1 MTVSTLIE
9 VVMVAFGYRV
19 KYDRAWRAKLR
30 ALKLIYG
37 DKIEAYERLPAMLYT
52 MKAKNTGMHFEYV
65 SKLKVI
71 RLDGRQYFLC
81 AFWTF
86 GQCLEAF
93 KHCCD
98 VLSVDI
104 TFLTGMYE
112 GIMLIA
118 IGIDVDHQLVP
129 LAFAIVEKENNGSS
143 G

>member
-1 MTVSTLIE
+1 
-9 VVMVAFGYRV
+9 
-19 KYDRAWRAKLR
+19 
-30 ALKLIYG
+30 
-37 DKIEAYERLPAMLYT
+37 
-52 MKAKNTGMHFEYV
+52 MHFEYV

-104 TFLTGMYE
+104 TFLTWMYE

-118 IGIDVDHQLVP
+118 IGIDVDH
-129 LAFAIVEKENNGSS
+129 
-143 G
+143 